1 MHKENPS
8 GWQPRTIAAQALG
21 LIEPTTKAVVPPVHL
36 ATTYV
41 RDPDNQYRAGYA
53 YGRPDNAT
61 TRHAE
66 TVLAALEE
74 GHAAALFGSGMAA
87 ATAIVLALPAP
98 AHIVASQVM
107 YWAFRH
113 WLAGEAPRLGHRVD
127 FVDSSD
133 LAAMAAAIKPGT
145 TKLVYIETPG
155 NPLWTITDIAAVAAI
170 AHAAGALLA
179 VDSTVATPVL
189 TRPLRL
195 GADLV
200 MHSASKYLN
209 GHSDVIAG
217 AVVAA
222 QPGEAWERVK
232 TVRTQLGAII
242 GPFEAWLLLRG
253 LRTLDVRVKTQA
265 ATALT
270 IATRLAGDARVSHV
284 LYPGLAQHPGHAV
297 AARQMGG
304 GYGGMLSIRVKG
316 GERAA
321 IATAAQVRLWK
332 RATSLGG
339 VESLIEHRAS
349 VEGPGSPCPPD
360 LLRLSVGLEDPDD
373 LMNDLAQ
380 ALDAAERAD

>member
-1 MHKENPS
+1 MPNDTPN
-8 GWQPRTIAAQALG
+8 GWKPRTIAAQALG
-21 LIEPTTKAVVPPVHL
+21 LVEPTTKAVVPPLHL
-36 ATTYV
+36 ATTFV
-41 RDPDNQYRAGYA
+41 RDPDNQYRSGYA

-66 TVLAALEE
+66 AVLAALEE
-74 GHAAALFGSGMAA
+74 AHEAALFGSGMAA
-87 ATAIVLALPAP
+87 ATAIVLALPSP
-98 AHIVASQVM
+98 SHIVASQVM

-113 WLAGEAPRLGHRVD
+113 WLASEAPRLGHRVE
-127 FVDSSD
+127 FVDSTD
-133 LAAMAAAIKPGT
+133 LAAVAAAMQPGAT
-145 TKLVYIETPG
+145 RLVYVETPG
-155 NPLWTITDIAAVAAI
+155 NPLWTISDIAAIAGI

-179 VDSTVATPVL
+179 VDSTVATPVF

-217 AVVAA
+217 AVAA
-222 QPGEAWERVK
+222 AAPGAAWERIK
-232 TVRTQLGAII
+232 TMRTQFGAVI

-253 LRTLDVRVKTQA
+253 LRTLDIRVRTQA
-265 ATALT
+265 ATAML
-270 IATRLAGDARVSHV
+270 IATRIARHARITQV
-284 LYPGLAQHPGHAV
+284 LYPGLDQHPGHAV
-297 AARQMGG
+297 AARQMTGG
-304 GYGGMLSIRVKG
+304 FGAMLSIRVGG

-321 IATAAQVRLWK
+321 IAAAAQVRLWK

-349 VEGPGSPCPPD
+349 VEGAHSPCPPD

-373 LMNDLAQ
+373 LLGDLDQ
-380 ALDAAERAD
+380 ALNAA